1 MMQRTYISRYV
12 YLWDFGGQKV
22 GDLGYRCYLE
32 GCSNDKNKVY
42 ESFVMID
49 EPFTELI
56 REVFSKERYVG
67 LTDVSAYFVSNLGNI
82 ATNTFITPAT
92 AIS

>member
-12 YLWDFGGQKV
+12 YLWYFGGQEV
-22 GDLGYRCYLE
+22 GDLGYRCYLQR
-32 GCSNDKNKVY
+32 CSNDKNKVY

-49 EPFTELI
+49 EPFTEFI
-56 REVFSKERYVG
+56 REIFSKERDVG
-67 LTDVSAYFVSNLGNI
+67 LTDLSAYIVSNIGNVVR
-82 ATNTFITPAT
+82 NTFITPAT